1 MTMSP
6 DPLSSIEADLRNLRA
21 RALDEALLA
30 RLEACAAD
38 TWTQPTPEEV
48 AFENRLRAIAPA
60 PLSPALLESLQSV
73 VGVVEFPSAQNIVR
87 FPVSQATTPHH
98 SRRWWAAAAAV
109 AVIGAVSA
117 LMMPGDRATGPAP
130 IAHQPAP
137 GVSHPSPA
145 SGVLVPA
152 GFNRDLREARDQ
164 GIVWQSNNEAHRVL
178 KVVYME
184 RVTLKG
190 PDGRVYEVER
200 PRVEYIHMPEQS
212 D

>member
-1 MTMSP
+1 MLP
-6 DPLSSIEADLRNLRA
+6 DPSSSIEADLRSLRA

-38 TWTQPTPEEV
+38 TWTQLTPEEI

-60 PLSPALLESLQSV
+60 PLSPALMASLESIVSAV
-73 VGVVEFPSAQNIVR
+73 PFPSAENTVR
-87 FPVSQATTPHH
+87 FPASQSAAAHH
-98 SRRWWAAAAAV
+98 NRRWWAAAAAV
-109 AVIGAVSA
+109 AVIGAVTA
-117 LMMPGDRATGPAP
+117 LMMPGHRTSGPAP
-130 IAHQPAP
+130 VANQPT
-137 GVSHPSPA
+137 
-145 SGVLVPA
+145 SGVIHSSTVADAFVPA

-184 RVTLKG
+184 RVTLKA